1 MEHIKKRYFKI
12 SAIVLWGIV
21 AAIFHAISSFYIDAM
36 FINPIEVD
44 ITNTHDGRYKTAVT
58 LLPSTQYGYVE
69 EAEFDY
75 ARRSLFINGPSI
87 SINFNKPDFLEGDRA
102 YKITSRWIK
111 KSKVMYMK
119 RYFGSFTTPEDGPV
133 FILEGRAPRTYKNH
147 KVYLFKEVN
156 ETYFNLS
163 TLTGISAAIMTVL
176 LFLFLIQETIM
187 DLKRYFL
194 RMYRKIF

>member
-147 KVYLFKEVN
+147 KVYLFKV
-156 ETYFNLS
+156 S